1 MFNLPSFTLG
11 LIALI
16 FLGLTGCQNN
26 RVEVQKQ
33 KVGDVELAYYTRGS
47 GEPLVLLMGYKGTMA
62 MWDPAF
68 IEELAKNYTVI
79 AFDHR
84 GVGLSTDSK
93 ENHTTIEQM
102 SMDTAEFIRALG
114 YQKVHLLGWSMGS
127 SIAMQVALDH
137 PEILKTLILCA
148 PNPGGK
154 NQAHRPDVY
163 EKLTSLKTSKEELLS
178 LMFPE
183 TSQGHLAA
191 AAFIARLKKAIVE
204 GRVPNDVD
212 ISQQTIKRQSSALQL
227 RSSDNHLY
235 DLLPNIEMPT
245 LVAGGLQ
252 DVIDPP
258 ENAQAVANRI
268 PFAWAAYFPGSGHGF
283 TSQDYLQFSRLIHVF
298 TESESEIE

>member
-1 MFNLPSFTLG
+1 MSNLSSFTLG
-11 LIALI
+11 LMALI

-33 KVGDVELAYYTRGS
+33 KVGDIELAYYTRGS

-68 IEELAKNYTVI
+68 IEELAKQYTVI

-84 GVGLSTDSK
+84 GVGLSTDSL
-93 ENHTTIEQM
+93 ENHTTIAQM
-102 SMDTAEFIRALG
+102 STDTADLIRALG

-154 NQAHRPDVY
+154 NQAYRPEVY
-163 EKLTSLKTSKEELLS
+163 DQLTSLHTSKEELLS

-183 TSQGHLAA
+183 TSQGHHAA

-204 GRVPNDVD
+204 GTVPNDVD
-212 ISQQTIKRQSSALQL
+212 INQETIKRQSSALQL
-227 RSSDNHLY
+227 RSTDNHLY
-235 DLLPNIEMPT
+235 DLLPTIKVPT
-245 LVAGGLQ
+245 LVAGGMQ

-258 ENAQAVANRI
+258 DNAQAVANRI
-268 PFAWAAYFPGSGHGF
+268 PFAWAAYFPSSGHGF

-298 TESESEIE
+298 TESENTIE

>member
-93 ENHTTIEQM
+93 ENHTTIAQM
-102 SMDTAEFIRALG
+102 STDTADFIRALG